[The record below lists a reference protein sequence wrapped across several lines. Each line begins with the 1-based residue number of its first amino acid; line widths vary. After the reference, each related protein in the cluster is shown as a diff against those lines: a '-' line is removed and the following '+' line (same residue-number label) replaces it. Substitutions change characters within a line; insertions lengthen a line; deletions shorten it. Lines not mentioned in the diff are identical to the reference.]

1 MNKKKV
7 VLYVPDSTSG
17 IYLPLLWAS
26 CKSYYELKGNRPND
40 YEWVHPRLNYEFDND
55 KLKEQLLEIK
65 PDVFGISMYIWN
77 DVQCLEMAKWVKETF
92 PNCLIIS
99 GGPQQYFKH
108 DMDWFKKYPF
118 LDASLDGAEYGEL
131 TIADILDNLKDD
143 NTVDWNL
150 VREVVYPSKART
162 ILQKSNKTSPKKD
175 FFWDYSAFGMQKDV
189 ILEVAKEIQNLIC
202 TTNTVN
208 TVVQGKIETTRG
220 CPYSCTF
227 CDWGGG
233 TGTKVIQKS
242 LEFVKE
248 DIDVIEQCNAG
259 YVFLC
264 DANFGILGERDV
276 EIIKYM
282 AERKQKNPNF
292 FHLYFGGFA
301 KTEKHTE
308 FIKQIL
314 DIDAQNN
321 LTWDLSYK
329 ASIQSIHQDVLK
341 NIKRSDIP
349 FEKHVYLA
357 NHLKKYYGFSSYAEC
372 ISGLPGITPEKWY
385 HEINVYTENDMD
397 ICLYNWHL
405 LPETPSYNYEY
416 RKQMGMKTVNKY
428 SNMQSNNSTLRKS
441 EVVVET
447 YSYSKEDYKEMWIA
461 FTIQRGFWATGVLEK
476 TINKIFKT
484 SKIGYGDFVKKFY
497 KDFLRSDQCGPSLK
511 NYITRIDNIFAEYY
525 DDNSTVSNTALEYPD
540 TLAPL
545 YSTLVLEFFYN
556 LEDNRDYIRNWLI
569 KEFPYLTAKS
579 IDKEFNKVI
588 TVNNIHTSEWKNF
601 RYTSYTNDVVNHLK
615 SKEKVVE
622 DTVKE
627 SSMKDVV
634 DFLMT
639 QMETYTKVN
648 FLIGRSIGI

>member
-1 MNKKKV
+1 MSKKKI

-26 CKSYYELKGNRPND
+26 CKSYYEIKGKRPDD
-40 YEWVHPRLNYEFDND
+40 YEWVHPRLNYEFDD
-55 KLKEQLLEIK
+55 KKLKEQLLEIK

-77 DVQCLEMAKWVKETF
+77 DVQCLETAKWVKETF

-108 DMDWFKKYPF
+108 DMDWFKTYPF
-118 LDASLDGAEYGEL
+118 LDASLDGGEYGEL
-131 TIADILDNLKDD
+131 TIADILDNLTDD
-143 NTVDWNL
+143 NKVDWNL
-150 VREVVYPSKART
+150 VREVVYPSKSKT

-175 FFWDYSAFGMQKDV
+175 FFWDYSAYGMQKDV
-189 ILEVAKEIQNLIC
+189 ILEVAHEIQNLRN
-202 TTNTVN
+202 TTGTVN

-220 CPYSCTF
+220 CPYSCAF

-233 TGTKVIQKS
+233 IGSKVIQKS
-242 LEFVKE
+242 LQFVKE
-248 DIDVIEQCNAG
+248 DIDVVEQCQAG

-264 DANFGILGERDV
+264 DANFGILGDRDV

-282 AERKQKNPNF
+282 AERKQKNPGF

-308 FIKQIL
+308 VIKQIL

-329 ASIQSIHQDVLK
+329 ASIQSIHKDVLE

-405 LPETPSYNYEY
+405 LPETPSYDRDY
-416 RKQMGMKTVNKY
+416 RKRMGMKTVNKY
-428 SNMQSNNSTLRKS
+428 NNMQSNNSTLRKS

-447 YSYSKEDYKEMWIA
+447 YSYTKEDYKEMWMA
-461 FTIQRGFWATGVLEK
+461 FSIQRGFWATGVLEK
-476 TINKIFKT
+476 TIKKIFKT

-497 KDFLRSDQCGPSLK
+497 NDFLKTDKCGPSLK
-511 NYITRIDNIFAEYY
+511 AYNDRVNYIFAEYY
-525 DDNSTVSNTALEYPD
+525 DDESEISNTALEYPD

-545 YSTLVLEFFYN
+545 YSTLVLEFFYH
-556 LEDNRDYIRNWLI
+556 LDDNRNYIRDWLI
-569 KEFPYLTAKS
+569 EEFPYLKAKD

-588 TVNNIHTSEWKNF
+588 TINNIHTTKWAPT
-601 RYTSYTNDVVNHLK
+601 RYTSYSNNVIDHLK
-615 SKEKVVE
+615 APEK
-622 DTVKE
+622 T
-627 SSMKDVV
+627 MKDIV

-639 QMETYTKVN
+639 QMETYTKVK
-648 FLIGRSIGI
+648 FLIGRSIGL